1 MRAGMLRV
9 TAAMLL
15 AFGVSV
21 AGAATQT
28 TQTTQ
33 TTHKASTAHK
43 ATVSQVRTYTGTVKV
58 TKDKAGQVSAVQLS
72 TGKIVPRTY
81 AIVLDKEGK
90 DLAANMDAKRVQVK
104 GTLEKQSGKNVLVVK
119 EFSLV
124 PTKPAATKAPKATT
138 TKTSKPVKT
147 KAPKTETPM

>member
-21 AGAATQT
+21 AGAA

-72 TGKIVPRTY
+72 TGKIEIGRAHV
-81 AIVLDKEGK
+81 
-90 DLAANMDAKRVQVK
+90 
-104 GTLEKQSGKNVLVVK
+104 
-119 EFSLV
+119 
-124 PTKPAATKAPKATT
+124 
-138 TKTSKPVKT
+138 
-147 KAPKTETPM
+147 